1 MAHMQNPQVTA
12 YIENSADFAQPL
24 LSYLRELIN
33 REFPE
38 LQEEIKWGFPNFVY
52 KNKNILGVAAFKK
65 HIGVTF
71 IHADG
76 MTDEYDLLE
85 KVGKTAMGSLGK
97 IAAQGDLPEEKIL
110 VAYIREAIQLVE
122 LQPAKTS
129 SGRKVAESKPI
140 PVDLAHELDLNDQA
154 KAVFEAFSNSHRNEY
169 IDWINE
175 AKREETRLK
184 RIQQTVELLVEGK
197 SKNWKYE
204 KK

>member
-1 MAHMQNPQVTA
+1 MAHMQNPQVNA
-12 YIENSADFAQPL
+12 YIEKSADFARPL
-24 LSYLRELIN
+24 LMYLRELIH

-38 LQEEIKWGFPNFVY
+38 LQEEIKWDFPNFVH
-52 KNKNILGVAAFKK
+52 KKKNIIGIAAFKK

-76 MTDEYDLLE
+76 MTDEYGLLE

-97 IAAQGDLPEEKIL
+97 IASREDLPEEKIL
-110 VAYIREAIQLVE
+110 IQYIGEAIKLAE
-122 LQPAKTS
+122 THSTKIS
-129 SGRKVAESKPI
+129 SGRKVAESKSV
-140 PVDLAHELDLNDQA
+140 PVDLAHELDLNEQA

-175 AKREETRLK
+175 AKREETRMK

>member
-1 MAHMQNPQVTA
+1 MQNPHVTA
-12 YIENSADFAQPL
+12 YIAKSAQFAQPL
-24 LSYLRELIN
+24 LTYLRELIN

-38 LQEEIKWGFPNFVY
+38 LQEEIKWGFPVFVY
-52 KNKNILGVAAFKK
+52 NKKNIVGIAAFKN

-76 MTDEYDLLE
+76 MTDEFGLLE
-85 KVGKTAMGSLGK
+85 KVGKTAMASLGK
-97 IAAQGDLPEEKIL
+97 ITAEDDLPEEQIL
-110 VAYIREAIQLVE
+110 VAYIREAIKLIEV
-122 LQPAKTS
+122 QPAKTV

-140 PVDLAHELDLNDQA
+140 PVDLAHELDLNVQA
-154 KAVFEAFSNSHRNEY
+154 KGVFEAFSNSHRNEY

-184 RIQQTVELLVEGK
+184 RIQQTVELLVDGK

>member
-1 MAHMQNPQVTA
+1 MQQPQVCD
-12 YIENSADFAQPL
+12 YIEQSADFALPIL
-24 LSYLRELIN
+24 TYLRELIN

-52 KNKNILGVAAFKK
+52 KKKNVLGVAAFKK

-85 KVGKTAMGSLGK
+85 KVGKTAMKSLGK
-97 IAAQGDLPEEKIL
+97 ITALVDLPEEKIL
-110 VAYIREAIQLVE
+110 VAYIREAIKLVE
-122 LQPAKTS
+122 VQPVKAS
-129 SGRKVAESKPI
+129 SGRKVAENKPI
-140 PVDLAHELDLNDQA
+140 PLDLAHELELNKQA

-175 AKREETRLK
+175 AKREETRIK
-184 RIQQTVELLVEGK
+184 RIQQTAALLVEGK
-197 SKNWKYE
+197 SRNWKYL